1 MRADLGDWIRRRLKR
16 GIDEQGTAAQATLSE
31 CDATIEDL
39 RHQWALQRQSQLSI
53 RARPFNLLRQPDHL

>member
-1 MRADLGDWIRRRLKR
+1 MHADLGDWIQRRLKR

-53 RARPFNLLRQPDHL
+53 HARPFNLLRQPDHL